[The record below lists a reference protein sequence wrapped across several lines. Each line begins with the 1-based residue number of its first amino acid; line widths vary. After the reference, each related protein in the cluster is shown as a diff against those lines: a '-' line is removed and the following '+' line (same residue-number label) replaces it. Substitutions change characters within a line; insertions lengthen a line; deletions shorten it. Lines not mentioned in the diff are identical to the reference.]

1 MIIDMHIHTTL
12 GSDDSI
18 IDPDE
23 LIEVA
28 KAKGL
33 DAVCITEHGNKRL
46 EGIAKLAKRHNFL
59 VFGGMEASTE
69 LGDILIFGLDSYPR
83 HIHRAA
89 ELRQFVVQAGGVMIA
104 AHPFRSDFPKVW
116 DNPWSRQR
124 KVLTVEEACRR
135 PLFQL
140 VEAMEVVNG
149 WATEEDS
156 IFARQV
162 SAQLDLPGTG
172 GSDAHSIPEIGRCIT
187 IFDNHIKTEEELL
200 AAIRSQRYRAEDHR
214 PEGQKG
220 LLPLF

>member
-1 MIIDMHIHTTL
+1 MMIIDMHIHTTL

-28 KAKGL
+28 RTKGL
-33 DAVCITEHGNKRL
+33 DGVCITEHGNKRP
-46 EGIAKLAKRHNFL
+46 EGIAGLAKKHNFL
-59 VFGGMEASTE
+59 VFAGIEASTE

-83 HIHRAA
+83 QIHRAA
-89 ELRQFVVQAGGVMIA
+89 ELRQFVVQAGGVMVA
-104 AHPFRSDFPKVW
+104 AHPFRYDFPKVW
-116 DNPWSRQR
+116 DNRSSRDR
-124 KVLTVEEACRR
+124 KILTVEEACRR

-140 VEAMEVVNG
+140 VEAMEVENG

-156 IFARQV
+156 NFARQV
-162 SAQLDLPGTG
+162 SGRLGIAETG

-187 IFDNHIKTEEELL
+187 IFDNHIKSEEELL
-200 AAIRSQRYRAEDHR
+200 EAIKSNGYRAEDLR

-220 LLPLF
+220 PLPL